1 MVRVLAIDSSDWL
14 RRMMTLTLKDAGYE
28 VLEASNG
35 REALRLARTHN
46 IDLVITDIIMPEMDG
61 IEVLQAF
68 KKINPDFLAIAISG
82 GGQIA
87 ADIYLNLAKKIG
99 AQRVLEKPILPEA
112 LLQAVAEL
120 CPLQ

>member
-1 MVRVLAIDSSDWL
+1 MARVLAIEGSDWV
-14 RRMMTLTLKDAGYE
+14 RRMMSLTLKRAGYE

-35 REALRLARTHN
+35 REALRLARDHN

-61 IEVLQAF
+61 IEILQAF
-68 KKINPDFLAIAISG
+68 KKINPGFLVIAISG

-87 ADIYLNLAKKIG
+87 ANVYLNLAKKMG
-99 AQRVLEKPILPEA
+99 AQRVLEKPILPKA